1 MDNKY
6 ELILTI
12 LNRGFSD
19 LVMDSARAVGATGGT
34 IVTARGTGTKEVERL
49 FGITVSQEK
58 ELVLILT
65 LKENRNA
72 IMNAICQSAG
82 LNTQGKGITFSLPV
96 DDIFGVSFGINN
108 GETVQTER
116 ENESMPSLDAADTE
130 SSKKTETLP
139 ADYEE
144 KAENAVTTDE
154 NNG

>member
-72 IMNAICQSAG
+72 IMNAICKSAG

-96 DDIFGVSFGINN
+96 DDIFGVSFGIK
-108 GETVQTER
+108 GETVE
-116 ENESMPSLDAADTE
+116 
-130 SSKKTETLP
+130 
-139 ADYEE
+139 
-144 KAENAVTTDE
+144 ENAVPTNENVAETEKTEEKPAETEAKAETEPTEKE
-154 NNG
+154 NND

>member
-72 IMNAICQSAG
+72 IMNAICKSVG

-96 DDIFGVSFGINN
+96 DDIFGVSFGIK
-108 GETVQTER
+108 GETVEENA
-116 ENESMPSLDAADTE
+116 ENEQTAQTNENVAETE
-130 SSKKTETLP
+130 KTEEMP
-139 ADYEE
+139 AETE
-144 KAENAVTTDE
+144 VKAEKEPSEKE
-154 NNG
+154 NND

>member
-108 GETVQTER
+108 GETVQTE
-116 ENESMPSLDAADTE
+116 EKNESIPSSDAADTE

-139 ADYEE
+139 ADCEE